1 VRKAFSRATGLHG
14 LLTPSSVQLH
24 QRREI
29 LGRRQTQRW
38 QWKPLTTNDTT
49 IEICALHYESD
60 GGDISVE
67 CVASDELQPSSFLLS
82 PLETDEELIESSAAL
97 DDPWESYSYDNA
109 DGNDASSLPS
119 SESMAMKD
127 MLEPPP
133 LPEQD

>member
-1 VRKAFSRATGLHG
+1 M
-14 LLTPSSVQLH
+14 H

-29 LGRRQTQRW
+29 LGRRQTQRR
-38 QWKPLTTNDTT
+38 QWKPPNTNDTAVET
-49 IEICALHYESD
+49 RSLRYESD

-67 CVASDELQPSSFLLS
+67 GVASDEVQSSSSPLS
-82 PLETDEELIESSAAL
+82 PLVTDEELIESSAAL

-109 DGNDASSLPS
+109 DGNEASSWPS

-133 LPEQD
+133 LPELD